1 MVVQEGAETAELAA
15 NITMSILP
23 HLKNLS
29 IGWDSVNLT
38 VNSLGL
44 PDMTWPWTGR
54 MEEYTYE
61 IWEE

>member
-1 MVVQEGAETAELAA
+1 MVEQEGAEATELAA

-23 HLKNLS
+23 HLKSLN
-29 IGWDSVNLT
+29 IGPDSANLT
-38 VNSLGL
+38 VNGQGI

-54 MEEYTYE
+54 MEQYTYD